1 MKYAQD
7 DGFHNVSK
15 HRTATYRQNTT
26 TASFTSSWVTGL
38 MRGKILALLSCIT
51 LLGSCAPLSGER
63 VEGNHGGP
71 QWEQNHFVT
80 RDGAQLPLK
89 TWLPEANPPA
99 AVIIAVHGFNDYHRA
114 FALAGPYW
122 AEQGIVVYAYD
133 QRGFGA
139 APERGRWPGV
149 DRLVSDLQDLIA
161 LARERH
167 PALPLAVL
175 GDSMGAAVTM
185 ATLRHP
191 ATPKVDGMILNAPAV
206 WGRSSFNPFYRVVLW
221 AAAHTVPWWQVTG
234 SGLKIRV
241 SDNREW
247 LRELSKDPLMIRE
260 TRIDALYGIVKLMDE
275 ALAEPVS
282 TTLPTLVLYG
292 LRDEVIP
299 PRAVCRFVDG
309 LPATIHRTL
318 WYPEGYHMLL
328 RDLQANRVWADVGSW
343 LRGQEGNYHGQITR
357 PEACPLV
364 TRITELDKRQERG

>member
-1 MKYAQD
+1 M
-7 DGFHNVSK
+7 SK
-15 HRTATYRQNTT
+15 QRTPTRFQNTAA
-26 TASFTSSWVTGL
+26 ASFICSRFAALLRWRVWV
-38 MRGKILALLSCIT
+38 LLSCIAS
-51 LLGSCAPLSGER
+51 LGSCAPLSEER
-63 VEGNHGGP
+63 VEGSQSGP

-80 RDGAQLPLK
+80 RDGAQLPLM
-89 TWLPEANPPA
+89 TWVAQTDSPT

-122 AEQGIVVYAYD
+122 AEQGIIVYAYD

-139 APERGRWPGV
+139 APGRGRWPGV

-161 LARERH
+161 LARDRH
-167 PALPLAVL
+167 PDLPLAVL

-206 WGRSSFNPFYRVVLW
+206 WGRSSFNPLYRMVLW
-221 AAAHTVPWWQVTG
+221 AAAHTVPWWEVTG
-234 SGLKIRV
+234 RGLKIRV
-241 SDNREW
+241 SDNRQW

-260 TRIDALYGIVKLMDE
+260 TRIDALYGIVNLMDE

-282 TTLPTLVLYG
+282 ATLPTLVLYG

-299 PRAVCRFVDG
+299 RAAVCRFVDT
-309 LPATIHRTL
+309 LPAAIHRTL

-328 RDLQANRVWADVGSW
+328 RDLQANRVWQDVGSW
-343 LRGQEGNYHGQITR
+343 LRGGEGSYYGQLTQ
-357 PEACPLV
+357 PDACPQV
-364 TRITELDKRQERG
+364 TRITELDKGQDRG